1 MSICLVLFN
10 VYPSLL
16 SFVFVSI
23 VPGLPMHIYDILG
36 SLLCSF
42 SVEVSVGDFLAFV
55 EAL

>member
-10 VYPSLL
+10 VYPPLL

-23 VPGLPMHIYDILG
+23 VPGLPMHLYDILG